1 MADLLKISSDV
12 IDGRVGTD
20 EIGPLNRINFQ
31 LSEIADDVAMVEAFS
46 HSILFK
52 TDEGM
57 VVFDTSSHKG
67 AGRVIDAIRHW
78 STDPFHSL
86 VYTHGHVDHVGGC
99 GAFLQDA
106 EDRGHRRPQI
116 IGHENVK
123 SRFDRYNYTNGYN
136 LTINQRQ
143 FGSVRKRGYDIG
155 SEEHFLPGETA
166 APDLTYRDKMD
177 ITIGGRDFSLIHA
190 KGETDDHSWS
200 WIRSHKAICAGD
212 FLIWAFPNAGNPQKV
227 QRYPAEWAAA
237 MRAMA
242 AKDAELFLPAHGLP
256 IAGRNRIKSV
266 LNDVADALEFLVR
279 ETVTR
284 MNEGAKLDDIVHEV
298 KLDRSV
304 LEKPFMQPIYD
315 EPEFVIRNIW
325 RLYGGWYD
333 GNPAHLKPP
342 KESELALELAQL
354 AGGAARLA
362 ESALAL
368 SEKNPRLAC
377 QLAEFAVQAEPLN
390 RHAHEI
396 RAQVYRY
403 RSGVETSLMAKGIY
417 VSAATESDEIVNP
430 GD

>member
-325 RLYGGWYD
+325 RLYGGGADSVIILSVAVVGVVVWLTVTVAEVLVWLTVVVAGVVVVLTVSGEAFSVAAKRSFSLSNLGITSCGKD
-333 GNPAHLKPP
+333 EEVKPTRASQP
-342 KESELALELAQL
+342 NIAECGELFVVPE
-354 AGGAARLA
+354 
-362 ESALAL
+362 
-368 SEKNPRLAC
+368 
-377 QLAEFAVQAEPLN
+377 
-390 RHAHEI
+390 
-396 RAQVYRY
+396 
-403 RSGVETSLMAKGIY
+403 
-417 VSAATESDEIVNP
+417 
-430 GD
+430 